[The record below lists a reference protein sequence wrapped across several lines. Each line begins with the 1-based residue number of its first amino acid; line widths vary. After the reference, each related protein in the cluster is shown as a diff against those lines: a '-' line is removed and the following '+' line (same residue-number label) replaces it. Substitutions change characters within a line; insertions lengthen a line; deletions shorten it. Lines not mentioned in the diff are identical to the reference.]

1 MKSLAIER
9 EYGSAGRQIGM
20 AVAEMAGIPYYDD
33 ELLLKSAEEQGIS
46 VDMLRYY
53 DEKRTGSFLYDLAN
67 FQNFTN
73 ATKHNVYEIYS
84 GMAQTIEN
92 LEKTEPAVFIGR
104 CCTEILKDRPRVLR
118 VFIYS
123 SDYEKKVTHIMSF
136 ANTNRE
142 GAKRLIEKN
151 EKERANY
158 FRSWTQKEW
167 KDRNNYDMELNS
179 GVLSREQ
186 CAEILYRIIKD

>member
-20 AVAEMAGIPYYDD
+20 QVAEQAGIPYYDD

-46 VDMLRYY
+46 VDMMRYY

-67 FQNFTN
+67 FQNFTSS
-73 ATKHNVYEIYS
+73 TKHNVYEIYS
-84 GMAQTIEN
+84 GMQRTIEN
-92 LEKTEPAVFIGR
+92 LEKIGPAVFIGR

-123 SDYEKKVTHIMSF
+123 SDYEKKVRHIMSF
-136 ANTNRE
+136 ENTNRE
-142 GAKRLIEKN
+142 NAKKLIERN

-179 GVLSREQ
+179 GILSRDE
-186 CAEILYRIIKD
+186 CAEILLKAIS